1 MGRACLLVL
10 ALVLLGPSLARA
22 SDLSP
27 KSFDPGPDQYPKVYK
42 AHDVP
47 ITMRDGTKLY
57 ADVYRPADASGKPA
71 PGRFPVVLTQTP
83 YNKNSAGSAGGVLA
97 GYAPLL
103 ITHGYVQVVVDVRG
117 TGSSEG
123 EWSSFAP
130 EEQRDGYDLARWSTT
145 QPFSNGDLLTYGAS
159 YMAINQFLTAAQH
172 PPGLKAMFTTIPM
185 SDAYRDVTWHGGA
198 IDVGFI
204 PLWLGLVTT
213 LRNIPGDYAA
223 SDPQEAVKVMAS
235 RVSPGY
241 RFPVTA
247 IANAAL
253 GGDNTYDGEFYR
265 VRSPE
270 SVVSQVHVPT
280 FVIGGWYDIFQ
291 RGEPRLYNELPLPP
305 GRKQLLMGPWY
316 HATTGD
322 GLGKAGAPPSIP
334 VLALAWFNRWEKG
347 IRNGAE
353 NYGPVTVQQPGTN
366 GHWETYRQYPRH
378 DVDYKRFYMSGGKS
392 GSAGSINDG
401 TLSTSPPPGDGSDTM
416 PANQANG
423 VCTRSTVQWTAGIV
437 PPGQPC
443 ETDNR
448 SMEATSLTY
457 TTAPLGSPLH
467 LSGPLSVTLNGSTTA
482 HDTTWIATVSD
493 VSPSGQSDQITAGW
507 LVQSY
512 RALDASKTVY
522 APNGD
527 PIVPWHPFTQDT
539 LMSVNPGEKDQMEI
553 EIFNT
558 DAVLQPGHRL
568 RVTISSGDVPHILTT
583 TPVALNAVGAVNTV
597 YRDKGSPSFL
607 TAPVAPLG
615 PEPAA
620 AAAPRR
626 VVHRHAV
633 RKKHRHRRSRR

>member
-1 MGRACLLVL
+1 MGRIGRACLVLL
-10 ALVLLGPSLARA
+10 ALALMGPSFARA
-22 SDLSP
+22 ADLYP
-27 KSFDPGPDQYPKVYK
+27 KSFQPGPDQYPKISK
-42 AHDVP
+42 QQDVG
-47 ITMRDGTKLY
+47 IVMRDGTKLY
-57 ADVYRPADASGKPA
+57 ADVYRPADASGKPV
-71 PGRFPVVLTQTP
+71 PGRFPVVLTVTP
-83 YNKNSAGSAGGVLA
+83 YNKNSAETSNTPLA

-103 ITHGYVQVVVDVRG
+103 VHHGYVQVLVDARG

-123 EWSSFAP
+123 EWNSFAP
-130 EEQRDGYDLARWSTT
+130 EEQRDSYDLARWSTS
-145 QPFSNGDLLTYGAS
+145 QPFSDGDLVTYGAS
-159 YMAINQFLTAAQH
+159 YMAINQFLGAAQH

-213 LRNIPGDYAA
+213 ERDIPGTYTT
-223 SDPQEAVKVMAS
+223 SDPQEAAKVMAS
-235 RVSPGY
+235 RISPGF

-247 IANAAL
+247 VANAAL
-253 GGDNTYDGEFYR
+253 GGDNSYDGEFYR

-270 SVVSQVHVPT
+270 TVVSQVHVPT
-280 FVIGGWYDIFQ
+280 FVTGGWYDIFQ
-291 RGEPRLYNELPLPP
+291 RGETRLYNELPLPP

-316 HATTGD
+316 HITTGQ
-322 GLGKAGAPPSIP
+322 GLGQPDAPPP
-334 VLALAWFNRWEKG
+334 LDVLALNWFNRWVKG
-347 IRNGAE
+347 TRNGVE
-353 NYGPVTVQQPGTN
+353 NYGPVTVQQVGTTK
-366 GHWETYRQYPRH
+366 HWEVYHQYPRH
-378 DVDYKRFYMSGGKS
+378 DVNYKRFYLGGGKS

-401 TLSTSPPPGDGSDTM
+401 TLSASPPSGAGSDTM

-423 VCTRSTVQWTAGIV
+423 VCTRASVQWTAGIV

-457 TTAPLGSPLH
+457 STAPLKDPLH
-467 LSGPLSVTLNGSTTA
+467 ISGPLSLTLNGSTTA

-512 RALDASKTVY
+512 RALDSSKTVF

-527 PIVPWHPFTQDT
+527 PIVPWHPFTHDT

-553 EIFNT
+553 EIYAT
-558 DAVLQPGHRL
+558 DAVLQPGHSL
-568 RVTISSGDVPHILTT
+568 RVTISSGDVPHIMTT
-583 TPVALNAVGAVNTV
+583 TPVTLNTVGAVNTV
-597 YRDKGSPSFL
+597 SREKGSPSFL
-607 TAPVAPLG
+607 TAGLAPLG

-620 AAAPRR
+620 GASSRRAAR
-626 VVHRHAV
+626 HRAV
-633 RKKHRHRRSRR
+633 RRHHRRRR

>member
-1 MGRACLLVL
+1 MGRTGRACLLAL
-10 ALVLLGPSLARA
+10 ALALALAGPSFARA
-22 SDLSP
+22 ADLSP
-27 KSFDPGPDQYPKVYK
+27 KSFDPGPDQYPKIYK
-42 AHDVP
+42 QHDVP
-47 ITMRDGTKLY
+47 IVMRDGTRLY

-83 YNKNSAGSAGGVLA
+83 YNKNSAESSNTPLA

-103 ITHGYVQVVVDVRG
+103 MRHGYVQVLVDARG

-123 EWSSFAP
+123 EWNSFAP

-145 QPFSNGDLLTYGAS
+145 QSFSDGDLVTYGAS
-159 YMAINQFLTAAQH
+159 YMAINQYLTAAQH

-204 PLWLGLVTT
+204 PLWLGLVTAV
-213 LRNIPGDYAA
+213 RAIPGDYTA
-223 SDPQEAVKVMAS
+223 SDPQEGVKVMAS
-235 RVSPGY
+235 RVSPGF

-270 SVVSQVHVPT
+270 SVVNQVHVPT
-280 FVIGGWYDIFQ
+280 FVAGGWYDIFQ
-291 RGEPRLYNELPLPP
+291 RGETRLYNELPLPP

-316 HATTGD
+316 HITTGD
-322 GLGKAGAPPSIP
+322 GLGEPGAPPKLD
-334 VLALAWFNRWEKG
+334 VLALAWFNRWVKG
-347 IRNGAE
+347 KRNGAE
-353 NYGPVTVQQPGTN
+353 SYGPVTVQQVGN
-366 GHWETYRQYPRH
+366 NDHWETYRQYPRR
-378 DVDYKRFYMSGGKS
+378 DVDYRRYYLSGGKS

-401 TLSTSPPPGDGSDTM
+401 TLSTSPQSGDGSDTM

-423 VCTRSTVQWTAGIV
+423 VCTRATVQWTAALV

-448 SMEATSLTY
+448 SQEATSLTY
-457 TTAPLGSPLH
+457 TTDSLKSPLH
-467 LSGPLSVTLNGSTTA
+467 LSGPLSLTLNGSTTA
-482 HDTTWIATVSD
+482 HDTTWIATVTD

-512 RALDASKTVY
+512 RALDRSRTVF

-527 PIVPWHPFTQDT
+527 PIVPWHPFTHDT
-539 LMSVNPGEKDQMEI
+539 LMSVNPGETDQMAVEI
-553 EIFNT
+553 YNT

-568 RVTISSGDVPHILTT
+568 RVTISSGDVPHIMTT
-583 TPVALNAVGAVNTV
+583 TPVTLNTVGAVNTV
-597 YRDKGSPSFL
+597 QRGSSSPSFL
-607 TAPVAPLG
+607 TAPVAQLG

-620 AAAPRR
+620 ATAPSRR
-626 VVHRHAV
+626 A
-633 RKKHRHRRSRR
+633 KHR